1 MSIGYMI
8 FHITEQATW
17 QAAQAN
23 RIYRAPS
30 LETEGFIHFSTKNQV
45 IATANRF
52 YRGQSGLVLLQIEC
66 DRLTA
71 DLRYEAV
78 LDHGTFPHLYGPL
91 NLEAVIAVYSF
102 EPDSAGT
109 FSLPDKII

>member
-1 MSIGYMI
+1 MI
-8 FHITEQATW
+8 FHITEQAAW

-23 RIYRAPS
+23 HTYRAPS
-30 LETEGFIHFSTKNQV
+30 LETEGFIHCSKKSQV

-52 YRGQSGLVLLQIEC
+52 YRGESGLVLLQIEC

-71 DLRYEAV
+71 DLRYDEV

-91 NLEAVIAVYSF
+91 SLEAVVAVYSF
-102 EPDSAGT
+102 DSDAAGT
-109 FSLPDKII
+109 FSLPDEIV